1 MSRKRTFRTV
11 ISCVLVVSMLLPYVE
26 AVVPSYSKVLQY
38 DTFVEPYEDA
48 AADYFHTGAASSS
61 DREIAELMAC
71 TDISLDDSGRTASVH
86 LEQDAGLTPG
96 EVKSLFGALPYAETD
111 PAETDPVYRLQ
122 AEILQIYRIRP
133 EIQMIQDGFG
143 YTYEEIDSAI
153 FYHGDIGTLQKSLKG
168 FLTAEKYYS
177 LRPEEKSDIL
187 DLIFGGYTNSQAFAA
202 YVSSSILNKPIQQ
215 LIMDKQ
221 TEIVEGRACTEEAF
235 LEEDQEEDRRS
246 LAALMGI
253 PYATLEAFLEDSAE
267 SLESLKAVYTQTR
280 RHFYR
285 NKNEQ
290 QVLSANA
297 AQDAEREYTPEEICD
312 QIRVIIAIRLTKSQG
327 TNSIVY
333 GYDGFNRQTS
343 ATVNGVST
351 SYTYGPDGLRTGK
364 GSVSYVWSGGEL
376 VLEGNTRYFYGLD
389 LIAELTDYEFDEVY
403 YFHDAHGNV
412 VTTSHRAINYTANSA
427 LEGEDQ
433 GAVQRKPDPSEFE
446 YIFSGQEWYDAFGVR
461 DSSIVKSGFGYC
473 GEYQDRET
481 QNYYLRA
488 RYYDPT
494 IGRFLAEDTHWN
506 PTNRIYGDNPVEMS
520 SGPIPDVTAVMQSGN
535 LHAYCANNPVMYV
548 DRDGE
553 IGVLATIAIGAGIG
567 ALVSGGL
574 QIFKNIKSGETWTKG
589 LGKALL
595 AGGVSGAISV
605 IPIPGV
611 NAWVVVTVTGAA
623 GNLAGQMIA
632 GEVKSAKDVV
642 SALGA
647 GAAAGIIG
655 KGSADLLSKEFQL
668 YFQTLTRAQQKNIL
682 NNIGHITNRELTQIR
697 QAFKQGISST
707 ELDELVSRYGYD
719 VIISAFVSST
729 TATAIQ

>member
-1 MSRKRTFRTV
+1 MNR
-11 ISCVLVVSMLLPYVE
+11 
-26 AVVPSYSKVLQY
+26 
-38 DTFVEPYEDA
+38 
-48 AADYFHTGAASSS
+48 
-61 DREIAELMAC
+61 
-71 TDISLDDSGRTASVH
+71 SVH
-86 LEQDAGLTPG
+86 
-96 EVKSLFGALPYAETD
+96 
-111 PAETDPVYRLQ
+111 
-122 AEILQIYRIRP
+122 
-133 EIQMIQDGFG
+133 
-143 YTYEEIDSAI
+143 
-153 FYHGDIGTLQKSLKG
+153 
-168 FLTAEKYYS
+168 
-177 LRPEEKSDIL
+177 
-187 DLIFGGYTNSQAFAA
+187 
-202 YVSSSILNKPIQQ
+202 Q
-215 LIMDKQ
+215 LIRDKQ
-221 TEIVEGRACTEEAF
+221 TEITEGRERAEKVF
-235 LEEDQEEDRRS
+235 VEDGQEEERKA

-253 PYATLEAFLEDSAE
+253 PYITLDTFLEDSIE
-267 SLESLKAVYTQTR
+267 NIESLKTAYTQAR
-280 RHFYR
+280 SNFYR
-285 NKNEQ
+285 NTNEPKA
-290 QVLSANA
+290 LSANA
-297 AQDAEREYTPEEICD
+297 AQETERGYTPEEICD

>member
-1 MSRKRTFRTV
+1 M
-11 ISCVLVVSMLLPYVE
+11 
-26 AVVPSYSKVLQY
+26 
-38 DTFVEPYEDA
+38 
-48 AADYFHTGAASSS
+48 
-61 DREIAELMAC
+61 
-71 TDISLDDSGRTASVH
+71 
-86 LEQDAGLTPG
+86 
-96 EVKSLFGALPYAETD
+96 
-111 PAETDPVYRLQ
+111 
-122 AEILQIYRIRP
+122 
-133 EIQMIQDGFG
+133 
-143 YTYEEIDSAI
+143 
-153 FYHGDIGTLQKSLKG
+153 
-168 FLTAEKYYS
+168 
-177 LRPEEKSDIL
+177 
-187 DLIFGGYTNSQAFAA
+187 
-202 YVSSSILNKPIQQ
+202 
-215 LIMDKQ
+215 
-221 TEIVEGRACTEEAF
+221 
-235 LEEDQEEDRRS
+235 
-246 LAALMGI
+246 
-253 PYATLEAFLEDSAE
+253 
-267 SLESLKAVYTQTR
+267 
-280 RHFYR
+280 
-285 NKNEQ
+285 
-290 QVLSANA
+290 
-297 AQDAEREYTPEEICD
+297 
-312 QIRVIIAIRLTKSQG
+312 
-327 TNSIVY
+327 
-333 GYDGFNRQTS
+333 
-343 ATVNGVST
+343 NGVST

-364 GSVSYVWSGGEL
+364 GSVSYVWSGGEF

-427 LEGEDQ
+427 LEEEDQ

-446 YIFSGQEWYDAFGVR
+446 YIFSSQEWYDAFGVR

-473 GEYQDRET
+473 GEYLDRET

-535 LHAYCANNPVMYV
+535 LYAYCANNPVMYV

-623 GNLAGQMIA
+623 GNLTGQMIA

>member
-1 MSRKRTFRTV
+1 M
-11 ISCVLVVSMLLPYVE
+11 
-26 AVVPSYSKVLQY
+26 
-38 DTFVEPYEDA
+38 
-48 AADYFHTGAASSS
+48 
-61 DREIAELMAC
+61 
-71 TDISLDDSGRTASVH
+71 
-86 LEQDAGLTPG
+86 
-96 EVKSLFGALPYAETD
+96 
-111 PAETDPVYRLQ
+111 
-122 AEILQIYRIRP
+122 
-133 EIQMIQDGFG
+133 
-143 YTYEEIDSAI
+143 
-153 FYHGDIGTLQKSLKG
+153 
-168 FLTAEKYYS
+168 
-177 LRPEEKSDIL
+177 
-187 DLIFGGYTNSQAFAA
+187 
-202 YVSSSILNKPIQQ
+202 
-215 LIMDKQ
+215 
-221 TEIVEGRACTEEAF
+221 
-235 LEEDQEEDRRS
+235 
-246 LAALMGI
+246 
-253 PYATLEAFLEDSAE
+253 
-267 SLESLKAVYTQTR
+267 
-280 RHFYR
+280 
-285 NKNEQ
+285 
-290 QVLSANA
+290 
-297 AQDAEREYTPEEICD
+297 
-312 QIRVIIAIRLTKSQG
+312 
-327 TNSIVY
+327 
-333 GYDGFNRQTS
+333 
-343 ATVNGVST
+343 
-351 SYTYGPDGLRTGK
+351 
-364 GSVSYVWSGGEL
+364 WSGGEL

-427 LEGEDQ
+427 LEEEDQ

-473 GEYQDRET
+473 GEYLDRET

-535 LHAYCANNPVMYV
+535 LYAYCANNPVMYV

-623 GNLAGQMIA
+623 GNLTGQMIA

-655 KGSADLLSKEFQL
+655 KGSADLLSKECQL

-707 ELDELVSRYGYD
+707 ELDELL
-719 VIISAFVSST
+719 T
-729 TATAIQ
+729 LPTAKAGGFSVR